1 MNNYQRI
8 AASMLK
14 FRKANWDKARA
25 ADPEQMNA
33 WAAIFQAAQVSYPDI
48 VWQHA
53 MLHLGKTMDEPPTA
67 KDVLAGCRH
76 VVATAGVGS
85 EVAVALDAH
94 RSARLKARETSGT
107 LPPGTTFSTPQT
119 ANEPR
124 KRGTGAPPPEAKA
137 RMEAWRK
144 KPRPKKLTPAER
156 GDQSRQAL
164 NRLDQLTFQTI
175 ENVQKR
181 QTQQAKEAQK

>member
-8 AASMLK
+8 AASLLK

-76 VVATAGVGS
+76 VVAAAGVGS

-94 RSARLKARETSGT
+94 RNARLKARETSGAFHPEQRFQPRRRQMSHGNGALERHHLKRKLEWRRGAKNHT
-107 LPPGTTFSTPQT
+107 PKNSPQPNEETKADKHST
-119 ANEPR
+119 A
-124 KRGTGAPPPEAKA
+124 
-137 RMEAWRK
+137 
-144 KPRPKKLTPAER
+144 
-156 GDQSRQAL
+156 
-164 NRLDQLTFQTI
+164 
-175 ENVQKR
+175 
-181 QTQQAKEAQK
+181 